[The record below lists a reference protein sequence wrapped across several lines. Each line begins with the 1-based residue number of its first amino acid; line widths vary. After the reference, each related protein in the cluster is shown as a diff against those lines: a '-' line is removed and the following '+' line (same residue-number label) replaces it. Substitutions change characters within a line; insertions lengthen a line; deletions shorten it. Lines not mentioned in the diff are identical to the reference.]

1 MSKKNDDFFKAK
13 KEWSTV
19 KDDILACY
27 FKPYVSKIL
36 HTNKPL
42 LYVDC
47 FAGKG
52 KFDDGSPGSPLI
64 ALKIVDECLQAT
76 TMRKTSV
83 ETVFIDL
90 NYAGDLKKNLVAY
103 PSAKIVAGKYEDE
116 ICSIL
121 KGKHGRNVFLYID
134 PYGIKALKCAMFDQ
148 FANSRFNSIELLINL
163 NSFGFIRAACNALG
177 ATFSE
182 QEMLEGLV
190 EYSPTRMDTTEQS
203 INALNEIAGGDYWKT
218 IIRNY
223 QIGLIDGYEAED
235 QFTKQYC
242 NRLSKCYKYVL
253 NMPLRIKR
261 GQRPKYRLIH
271 ATNHSAGCLLMVD
284 NICNRWESLR
294 DLQTGGQISFWP
306 ENCNNQAVDSID
318 LTKKVI
324 DHFSQVK
331 VPTSLSDVLAK
342 FFVRFG
348 PICATSDVYVILKE
362 MEENGRAEFIRD
374 PSVTRNG
381 KPSTFMI
388 EGRGKTVSVR
398 WNT

>member
-1 MSKKNDDFFKAK
+1 
-13 KEWSTV
+13 
-19 KDDILACY
+19 
-27 FKPYVSKIL
+27 
-36 HTNKPL
+36 
-42 LYVDC
+42 
-47 FAGKG
+47 
-52 KFDDGSPGSPLI
+52 
-64 ALKIVDECLQAT
+64 
-76 TMRKTSV
+76 
-83 ETVFIDL
+83 
-90 NYAGDLKKNLVAY
+90 
-103 PSAKIVAGKYEDE
+103 
-116 ICSIL
+116 
-121 KGKHGRNVFLYID
+121 
-134 PYGIKALKCAMFDQ
+134 
-148 FANSRFNSIELLINL
+148 
-163 NSFGFIRAACNALG
+163 
-177 ATFSE
+177 
-182 QEMLEGLV
+182 
-190 EYSPTRMDTTEQS
+190 
-203 INALNEIAGGDYWKT
+203 
-218 IIRNY
+218 
-223 QIGLIDGYEAED
+223 
-235 QFTKQYC
+235 
-242 NRLSKCYKYVL
+242 
-253 NMPLRIKR
+253 
-261 GQRPKYRLIH
+261 
-271 ATNHSAGCLLMVD
+271 MVD